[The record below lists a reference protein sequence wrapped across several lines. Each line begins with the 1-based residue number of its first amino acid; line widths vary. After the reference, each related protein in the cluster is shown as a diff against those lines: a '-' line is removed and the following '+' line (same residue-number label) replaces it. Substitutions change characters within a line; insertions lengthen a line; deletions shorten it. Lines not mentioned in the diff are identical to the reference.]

1 MGRTAY
7 DFNRYGAQ
15 DLRRYLE
22 CFELPRPV
30 ECDPREILLTLPRA
44 EELFKSH
51 ENRNLATGHEAWRRL
66 EWINKIRLEKTFLS
80 MCTSFLS
87 LAPA

>member
-15 DLRRYLE
+15 DLRRYLGS
-22 CFELPRPV
+22 FELPRPD

-44 EELFKSH
+44 EALSRVTK
-51 ENRNLATGHEAWRRL
+51 TGIWPPDTRL
-66 EWINKIRLEKTFLS
+66 GVD
-80 MCTSFLS
+80 
-87 LAPA
+87 